1 VGVVDVVT
9 LFSQFVEILSRS
21 TSIQK
26 VKLQL
31 DHAQKADKQ
40 ASKTLCEAMLTLNL
54 RTWEISVCSIKSH

>member
-1 VGVVDVVT
+1 MDVVT

-21 TSIQK
+21 ASIQK

-31 DHAQKADKQ
+31 DQAHKSDKQ